1 MDNRYKIFAKC
12 WKAYYESS
20 TNNYQYSFN
29 TYWDAF
35 HSIDDVREPLIGYPV
50 FSATLSSICSST
62 VVCLNEL
69 QHRRFPETILM
80 DYIMGFREKDD
91 GVQAVI
97 NAFTD
102 LLTIQNCSIP
112 SISSK
117 ILQDAHRRCTID
129 LLYKLKRHE
138 LTFSQIKLSQIYK
151 FFPPFLYRVAPK
163 LVDSEG
169 VFEEVCGSIGI
180 RYMRRDTTTFMQ
192 KSYSQVK
199 LGTLSFLSIM
209 TMVDGYLISCINEIF
224 GVDIELFQVCHSSI
238 SEIIRKNYSYFSG
251 SLSDS

>member
-1 MDNRYKIFAKC
+1 MDNRYKNFAKC

-20 TNNYQYSFN
+20 TNNYHYDFK
-29 TYWDAF
+29 TYLDAF
-35 HSIDDVREPLIGYPV
+35 HSTDDVRQPLMRYPV

-80 DYIMGFREKDD
+80 DYIMGVRDKDD

-97 NAFTD
+97 NAFAD
-102 LLTIQNCSIP
+102 LLNNPSFSIP
-112 SISSK
+112 YISSK
-117 ILQDAHRRCTID
+117 ILQDAHRRCTIN

-138 LTFSQIKLSQIYK
+138 LSFSQIRLSQIYK
-151 FFPPFLYRVAPK
+151 FFPPFLYKVAPK

-169 VFEEVCGSIGI
+169 VFEEVYGSVGI
-180 RYMRRDTTTFMQ
+180 KYMKRDTTTLMQ

-199 LGTLSFLSIM
+199 LGTLSYQSIM
-209 TMVDGYLISCINEIF
+209 EMIDGYLIGCINEIF
-224 GVDIELFQVCHSSI
+224 GLDTELFQVCHSSI
-238 SEIIRKNYSYFSG
+238 SEIIKKNYSYFSG
-251 SLSDS
+251 ALSDN